1 MQANPSITMNDA
13 SKPVVYSMWAFV
25 GIGVLLMVTSLL
37 SLMIFSA
44 EANEIQSFED
54 GTFSPEID
62 NEGYRIYSTAESCED
77 VTLSITTNP
86 PQKFYAG
93 YDTEFYSG
101 CEKFLRGLFW
111 DSGNHVFIGEI
122 SGTHDDCE
130 GMCELKSSIIIN
142 ASAEISIVSREPIE
156 SAKDNL
162 TLGFI
167 FSMIGAGIFIYSL
180 INQRERVVL
189 NPNLGFS
196 LDEQMKSHN
205 LTDGLRCLFKLEAY
219 MKSNNLSVEKIFSD
233 FDLND
238 DGNIDKEEFK
248 LGLKEIGIEDLSQN
262 EIDEVM
268 SFLDTDNNGTVDF
281 EEFKFYFAK

>member
-13 SKPVVYSMWAFV
+13 SKPVVSMWAFV
-25 GIGVLLMVTSLL
+25 GIGVLLMVLKFTESDD
-37 SLMIFSA
+37 FSA

-62 NEGYRIYSTAESCED
+62 NNGYRIYSTAESCED
-77 VTLSITTNP
+77 VMLSITTNP
-86 PQKFYAG
+86 PQKFYTG

-101 CEKFLRGLFW
+101 CEKFLHGLFW

-122 SGTHDDCE
+122 NEHMMIAKE
-130 GMCELKSSIIIN
+130 CELKSSIIIN
-142 ASAEISIVSREPIE
+142 ASAEISIVSREQIE

-167 FSMIGAGIFIYSL
+167 FSMIGAGIFIYSQ

-205 LTDGLRCLFKLEAY
+205 LTDGLRCLFKIR
-219 MKSNNLSVEKIFSD
+219 SIH
-233 FDLND
+233 
-238 DGNIDKEEFK
+238 
-248 LGLKEIGIEDLSQN
+248 EI
-262 EIDEVM
+262 
-268 SFLDTDNNGTVDF
+268 
-281 EEFKFYFAK
+281 

>member
-62 NEGYRIYSTAESCED
+62 NNGYRIYSTAESCED

-167 FSMIGAGIFIYSL
+167 FSMIGAGNFHL
-180 INQRERVVL
+180 L
-189 NPNLGFS
+189 
-196 LDEQMKSHN
+196 LDQPKGKSCIKSK
-205 LTDGLRCLFKLEAY
+205 LRF
-219 MKSNNLSVEKIFSD
+219 F
-233 FDLND
+233 F
-238 DGNIDKEEFK
+238 G
-248 LGLKEIGIEDLSQN
+248 
-262 EIDEVM
+262 
-268 SFLDTDNNGTVDF
+268 
-281 EEFKFYFAK
+281 